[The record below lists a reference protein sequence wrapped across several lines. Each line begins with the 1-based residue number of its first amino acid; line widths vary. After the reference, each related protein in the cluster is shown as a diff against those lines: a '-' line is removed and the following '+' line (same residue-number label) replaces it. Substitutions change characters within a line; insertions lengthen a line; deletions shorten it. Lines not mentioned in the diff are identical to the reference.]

1 MKNWTMIIVTI
12 RGTSKVNTEV
22 VIDPLT
28 AMLIMAA
35 VSGGISYLG
44 NKQQVKAQ
52 ERAQTSM
59 ENEAKFSAG
68 AEAQRT
74 QQIANTA
81 ASNVRRRRVIS
92 TKQPVQNS
100 GMTPSNGG
108 ADRGSASSGTF

>member
-1 MKNWTMIIVTI
+1 MIIIII

-59 ENEAKFSAG
+59 ENEARFSAG

-81 ASNVRRRRVIS
+81 ASNVRRRRVLS

-100 GMTPSNGG
+100 GLTASNGG
-108 ADRGSASSGTF
+108 DRGSSSSGTF